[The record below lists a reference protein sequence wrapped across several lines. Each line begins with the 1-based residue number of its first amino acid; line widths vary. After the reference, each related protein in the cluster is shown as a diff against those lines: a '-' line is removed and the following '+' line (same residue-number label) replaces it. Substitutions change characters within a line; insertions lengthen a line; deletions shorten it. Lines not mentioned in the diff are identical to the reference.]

1 MSPYLPEEP
10 VASAVGAVKQVLF
23 GVAGGV
29 ASQQFEPALGLE
41 RAVARAETMTMRTA
55 AAPRPVAA
63 HDDGDRAAPRARLS

>member
-1 MSPYLPEEP
+1 MSPCLPEEP
-10 VASAVGAVKQVLF
+10 VASAVGAVKQVLL

-29 ASQQFEPALGLE
+29 ASQELEPASW
-41 RAVARAETMTMRTA
+41 AREGSCATETMTMRTA